1 MIYSVALIKEMTQ
14 INNVKQTY
22 NRSDSSN
29 CKLGRL
35 DNFHNAGFVTLSSL
49 TCEKL

>member
-14 INNVKQTY
+14 INDVIQTY
-22 NRSDSSN
+22 CKSESNN

-35 DNFHNAGFVTLSSL
+35 DNFYNAGFVTLSSL